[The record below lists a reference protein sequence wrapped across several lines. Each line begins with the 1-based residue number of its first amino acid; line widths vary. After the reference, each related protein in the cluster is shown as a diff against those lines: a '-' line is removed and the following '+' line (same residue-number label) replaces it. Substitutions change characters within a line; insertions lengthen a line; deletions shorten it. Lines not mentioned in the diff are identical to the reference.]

1 MALNYVWIFF
11 FIAGFIISIGKW
23 LIDGD
28 ITVIPAVVNSTFE
41 NAKAAFEI
49 SIGLTGVMTLWLG
62 LMKIGEKAGF
72 IQILS
77 KLIGPFFTR
86 IFPEVPKDHPALG
99 SIMMNYSA
107 NMLGLDN
114 AATPLGIKAME
125 ELQTLNPNKDTA
137 SNAQIMF
144 LVLNTAGFTIIPI
157 SIIAYRTQ
165 LHAASPTDV
174 FLPLLIATYGATIIG
189 LITVSIYQKINLFN
203 RVILAYLGGLIAL
216 LVGMVYLFK
225 QMPSEQLNVVSGMVA
240 NIIIFSIII
249 GFIVM
254 AMVKKINVYETFI
267 DGAKEGF
274 VTSVKIIPYLV
285 AMLVAIGVFRAA
297 GGMDLITSFIAYMA
311 QLVGLNSDFV
321 PALPT
326 GLMKPFSGSG
336 ARGLMLDCMKTSGV
350 DSFAGK
356 LACTFNGSSDTTF
369 YILALYFGSV
379 GIKNTRYAL
388 IPALIADMASIIL
401 SILLAYLFFA

>member
-1 MALNYVWIFF
+1 MAAFVIG
-11 FIAGFIISIGKW
+11 IAKW

-28 ITVIPAVVNSTFE
+28 ATIFPAIVNSTFD

-62 LMKIGEKAGF
+62 LMNIGEKAGF
-72 IQILS
+72 IKVLS
-77 KLIGPFFTR
+77 KLIGPFFVR
-86 IFPEVPKDHPALG
+86 IFPEVPKDHPAMG

-114 AATPLGIKAME
+114 AATPLGLKAMK
-125 ELQTLNPNKDTA
+125 ELQELNPNKETA

-165 LHAASPTDV
+165 MKAAAPTDV
-174 FLPLLIATYGATIIG
+174 FLPLLITTYAATTIG
-189 LITVSIYQKINLFN
+189 LITVALYQKINLFN
-203 RVILAYLGGLIAL
+203 KVIIAYLSGLIGVLAA
-216 LVGMVYLFK
+216 MVYLFK
-225 QMPSEQLNVVSGMVA
+225 SMPSEEMNRISGIVA
-240 NIIIFSIII
+240 NLIIFSIII

-254 AMVKKINVYETFI
+254 AMIKKINVYEAFI

-274 VTSVKIIPYLV
+274 GTSIKIIPYLV
-285 AMLVAIGVFRAA
+285 GMLVAIGVFRAA
-297 GGMDLITSFIAYMA
+297 GGMDLITNCISDVIRYT
-311 QLVGLNSDFV
+311 GLNADFV

-388 IPALIADMASIIL
+388 VPALIADIASIII
-401 SILLAYLFFA
+401 SILLAYLFFR

>member
-62 LMKIGEKAGF
+62 FMKIGEKAGF

-86 IFPEVPKDHPALG
+86 IFPEVPKEHPALG

-203 RVILAYLGGLIAL
+203 RVIMAYLGGLIAL

-401 SILLAYLFFA
+401 SILLAYLFFT

>member
-28 ITVIPAVVNSTFE
+28 ITVIPSVVNSTFE

-62 LMKIGEKAGF
+62 FMKIGEKAGF

-165 LHAASPTDV
+165 LHATSPTDV

-203 RVILAYLGGLIAL
+203 RVIMAYLGGLIAL

-285 AMLVAIGVFRAA
+285 AMLVAIGVFRVA

-336 ARGLMLDCMKTSGV
+336 ARGLMLDCMKTAGV

>member
-1 MALNYVWIFF
+1 MALNYVWVFF
-11 FIAGFIISIGKW
+11 FIAAYVIAIARWIM
-23 LIDGD
+23 DGD
-28 ITVIPAVVNSTFE
+28 VSIITAVINSTFD
-41 NAKAAFEI
+41 NAKVAFEI

-62 LMKIGEKAGF
+62 LMKIGERAGF
-72 IQILS
+72 INILS
-77 KLIGPFFTR
+77 KLIGPFFVR
-86 IFPEVPKDHPALG
+86 IFPQIPKDHPALG

-114 AATPLGIKAME
+114 AATPLGLKAMS
-125 ELQTLNPNKDTA
+125 ELQELNPTKETA
-137 SNAQIMF
+137 TNAQIMF

-165 LHAASPTDV
+165 MKAAVPTDI
-174 FLPLLIATYGATIIG
+174 FLPLLIATYAATTIG
-189 LITVSIYQKINLFN
+189 LIVVAIYQKINLFDK
-203 RVILAYLGGLIAL
+203 VILAYLMG
-216 LVGMVYLFK
+216 LVGVLAAMVYLFK
-225 QMPSEQLNVVSGMVA
+225 SMPSEEMNRISGIVA
-240 NIIIFSIII
+240 NLIIFTIIV

-254 AMVKKINVYETFI
+254 ALIKKINVYESFI
-267 DGAKEGF
+267 EGAKEGF
-274 VTSVKIIPYLV
+274 TTSVKIIPYLV

-297 GGMDLITSFIAYMA
+297 GGMDLVTNLISAAISYT
-311 QLVGLNSDFV
+311 GLNTDFV

-388 IPALIADMASIIL
+388 VPALIADVASIIL
-401 SILLAYLFFA
+401 SILLAYLFFR

>member
-28 ITVIPAVVNSTFE
+28 ITVISAVVNSTFE

>member
-11 FIAGFIISIGKW
+11 FIAGFVISIGKW

-28 ITVIPAVVNSTFE
+28 ISVIPAVVNSTFE

-72 IQILS
+72 IQIVS

-125 ELQTLNPNKDTA
+125 ELQELNPNKETA

-189 LITVSIYQKINLFN
+189 LISVSIYQKINLFN

-216 LVGMVYLFK
+216 LLGMVYLFK

-254 AMVKKINVYETFI
+254 AMIKKINVYETFI

-285 AMLVAIGVFRAA
+285 AMLVAIGVFRTA
-297 GGMDLITSFIAYMA
+297 GGMDLITSFIAYLVH
-311 QLVGLNSDFV
+311 LVGLNSDFV

-379 GIKNTRYAL
+379 GIKNTRYAI
-388 IPALIADMASIIL
+388 IPALIADVASIIL

>member
-11 FIAGFIISIGKW
+11 FIAGFVIAIGKW

-125 ELQTLNPNKDTA
+125 ELQELNPHKDTA

-165 LHAASPTDV
+165 MHAASPTDV

-189 LITVSIYQKINLFN
+189 LIAVSIYQKINLFN
-203 RVILAYLGGLIAL
+203 RVIIAYLGGLIAL

-225 QMPSEQLNVVSGMVA
+225 QMPSEQLNVVSGLVA

-254 AMVKKINVYETFI
+254 AMIKKINVYETFI

-285 AMLVAIGVFRAA
+285 AMLVAIGVFRTA

-311 QLVGLNSDFV
+311 QLVGLNTDFV

-379 GIKNTRYAL
+379 GIKNTRYAI
-388 IPALIADMASIIL
+388 IPALIADVASIIL

>member
-11 FIAGFIISIGKW
+11 FMAAFVIGIAKW

-28 ITVIPAVVNSTFE
+28 ATIFPAIVNSTFD

-62 LMKIGEKAGF
+62 LMNIGEKAGF
-72 IQILS
+72 IKVLS
-77 KLIGPFFTR
+77 KLIGPFFVR
-86 IFPEVPKDHPALG
+86 IFPEVPKDHPAMG

-114 AATPLGIKAME
+114 AATPLGLKAMK
-125 ELQTLNPNKDTA
+125 ELQELNPNKETA

-165 LHAASPTDV
+165 MKAAAPTDV
-174 FLPLLIATYGATIIG
+174 FLPLLITTYAATTIG
-189 LITVSIYQKINLFN
+189 LITVALYQKINLFN
-203 RVILAYLGGLIAL
+203 KVIIAYLSGLIGVLAA
-216 LVGMVYLFK
+216 MVYLFK
-225 QMPSEQLNVVSGMVA
+225 SMPSEEMNRISGIVA
-240 NIIIFSIII
+240 NLIIFSIII

-254 AMVKKINVYETFI
+254 AMIKKINVYEAFI

-274 VTSVKIIPYLV
+274 GTSIKIIPYLV
-285 AMLVAIGVFRAA
+285 GMLVAIGVFRAA
-297 GGMDLITSFIAYMA
+297 GGMDLITNCISDVIRYT
-311 QLVGLNSDFV
+311 GLNADFV

-388 IPALIADMASIIL
+388 VPALIADIASIII
-401 SILLAYLFFA
+401 SILLAYLFFR

>member
-11 FIAGFIISIGKW
+11 FIAGFVIAIGKW

-77 KLIGPFFTR
+77 KLIGPFFTK

-125 ELQTLNPNKDTA
+125 ELQELNPHKDTA

-165 LHAASPTDV
+165 MHAASPTDV

-189 LITVSIYQKINLFN
+189 LITVAIYQKINLFN
-203 RVILAYLGGLIAL
+203 RVIMAYLGGLIAL

-225 QMPSEQLNVVSGMVA
+225 QMPSEQLNVVSGLVA

-254 AMVKKINVYETFI
+254 AMIKKINVYETFI

-285 AMLVAIGVFRAA
+285 AMLVAIGVFRTA

-311 QLVGLNSDFV
+311 QLVGLNTDFV

-379 GIKNTRYAL
+379 GIKNTRYAI
-388 IPALIADMASIIL
+388 IPALIADVASIIL

>member
-11 FIAGFIISIGKW
+11 FMAAFVIGIAKW

-28 ITVIPAVVNSTFE
+28 ATIFPAIVNSTFD

-62 LMKIGEKAGF
+62 LMNIGEKAGF
-72 IQILS
+72 IKVLS
-77 KLIGPFFTR
+77 KLIGPFFVR
-86 IFPEVPKDHPALG
+86 IFPEVPKDHPAMG

-114 AATPLGIKAME
+114 AATPLGLKAMK
-125 ELQTLNPNKDTA
+125 ELQELNPNKETA

-165 LHAASPTDV
+165 MKAAAPTDV
-174 FLPLLIATYGATIIG
+174 FLPLLIATYAATTIG
-189 LITVSIYQKINLFN
+189 LITVALYQKINLFN
-203 RVILAYLGGLIAL
+203 KVIIAYLSGLIGVLAA
-216 LVGMVYLFK
+216 MVYLFK
-225 QMPSEQLNVVSGMVA
+225 SMPSEEMNRISGIVA
-240 NIIIFSIII
+240 NLIIFSIII

-254 AMVKKINVYETFI
+254 AMIKKINVYEAFI

-274 VTSVKIIPYLV
+274 GTSIKIIPYLV
-285 AMLVAIGVFRAA
+285 GMLVAIGVFRAA
-297 GGMDLITSFIAYMA
+297 GGMDLITNCISDVIRYT
-311 QLVGLNSDFV
+311 GLNADFV

-388 IPALIADMASIIL
+388 VPALIADIASIII
-401 SILLAYLFFA
+401 SILLAYLFFR

>member
-1 MALNYVWIFF
+1 MALNYVWVFF
-11 FIAGFIISIGKW
+11 FIAAYVIAIARWIM
-23 LIDGD
+23 DGD
-28 ITVIPAVVNSTFE
+28 VSIIPAVINSTFD
-41 NAKAAFEI
+41 NAKVAFEI

-62 LMKIGEKAGF
+62 LMKIGERAGF
-72 IQILS
+72 INILS
-77 KLIGPFFTR
+77 KLIGPFFVR
-86 IFPEVPKDHPALG
+86 IFPEIPKDHPALG

-114 AATPLGIKAME
+114 AATPLGLKAMS
-125 ELQTLNPNKDTA
+125 ELQELNPTKETA
-137 SNAQIMF
+137 TNAQIMF

-165 LHAASPTDV
+165 MKAAVPTDI
-174 FLPLLIATYGATIIG
+174 FLPLLIATYAATTIG
-189 LITVSIYQKINLFN
+189 LIVVAIYQKINLFDK
-203 RVILAYLGGLIAL
+203 VILAYLMG
-216 LVGMVYLFK
+216 LVGVLAAMVYLFK
-225 QMPSEQLNVVSGMVA
+225 SMPSEEMNRISGIVA
-240 NIIIFSIII
+240 NLIIFTIIV

-254 AMVKKINVYETFI
+254 ALIKKINVYESFI
-267 DGAKEGF
+267 EGAKEGF
-274 VTSVKIIPYLV
+274 TTSVKIIPYLV

-297 GGMDLITSFIAYMA
+297 GGMDLVTNLISAAISYT
-311 QLVGLNSDFV
+311 GLNTDFV

-388 IPALIADMASIIL
+388 VPALIADVASIIL
-401 SILLAYLFFA
+401 SILLAYLFFR

>member
-1 MALNYVWIFF
+1 MAAFVIG
-11 FIAGFIISIGKW
+11 IAKW

-28 ITVIPAVVNSTFE
+28 ATIFPAIVNSTFD

-62 LMKIGEKAGF
+62 LMNIGEKAGF
-72 IQILS
+72 IKVLS
-77 KLIGPFFTR
+77 KLIGPFFVR
-86 IFPEVPKDHPALG
+86 IFPEVPKDHPAMG

-114 AATPLGIKAME
+114 AATPLGLKAMK
-125 ELQTLNPNKDTA
+125 ELQELNPNKETA

-165 LHAASPTDV
+165 MKAAAPTDV
-174 FLPLLIATYGATIIG
+174 FLPLLIATYAATTIG
-189 LITVSIYQKINLFN
+189 LITVALYQKINLFN
-203 RVILAYLGGLIAL
+203 KVIIAYLSGLIGVLAA
-216 LVGMVYLFK
+216 MVYLFK
-225 QMPSEQLNVVSGMVA
+225 SMPSEEMNRISGIVA
-240 NIIIFSIII
+240 NLIIFSIII

-254 AMVKKINVYETFI
+254 AMIKKINVYEAFI

-274 VTSVKIIPYLV
+274 GTSIKIIPYLV
-285 AMLVAIGVFRAA
+285 GMLVAIGVFRAA
-297 GGMDLITSFIAYMA
+297 GGMDLITNCISDVIRYT
-311 QLVGLNSDFV
+311 GLNADFV

-388 IPALIADMASIIL
+388 VPALIADIASIII
-401 SILLAYLFFA
+401 SILLAYLFFR

>member
-11 FIAGFIISIGKW
+11 FMAAFVIGIAKW

-28 ITVIPAVVNSTFE
+28 ATIFPAIVNSTFD

-62 LMKIGEKAGF
+62 LMNIGEKAGF
-72 IQILS
+72 IKVLS
-77 KLIGPFFTR
+77 KLIGPFFVR
-86 IFPEVPKDHPALG
+86 IFPEVPKDHPAMG

-114 AATPLGIKAME
+114 AATPLGLKAMK
-125 ELQTLNPNKDTA
+125 ELQELNPNKETA

-165 LHAASPTDV
+165 MKAAAPTDV
-174 FLPLLIATYGATIIG
+174 FLPLLITTYAATTIG
-189 LITVSIYQKINLFN
+189 LITVALYQKINLFN
-203 RVILAYLGGLIAL
+203 KVIIAYLSGLIGVLAA
-216 LVGMVYLFK
+216 MVYLFK
-225 QMPSEQLNVVSGMVA
+225 SMPSEEMNRISGIVA
-240 NIIIFSIII
+240 NLIIFSIII

-254 AMVKKINVYETFI
+254 AMIKKINVYEAFI

-274 VTSVKIIPYLV
+274 GTSIKIIPYLV
-285 AMLVAIGVFRAA
+285 GMLVAIGVFRAA
-297 GGMDLITSFIAYMA
+297 GGMDLITNCISDVIRYT
-311 QLVGLNSDFV
+311 GLNADFV

-388 IPALIADMASIIL
+388 VPALVADIASIII
-401 SILLAYLFFA
+401 SILLAYLFFR

>member
-11 FIAGFIISIGKW
+11 FIAGFVIAIGKW

-125 ELQTLNPNKDTA
+125 ELQELNPHKDTA

-165 LHAASPTDV
+165 MHAASPTDV

-189 LITVSIYQKINLFN
+189 LIAVSIYQKINLFN
-203 RVILAYLGGLIAL
+203 RVIMAYLGGLIAL

-225 QMPSEQLNVVSGMVA
+225 QMPSEQLNVVSGLVA

-254 AMVKKINVYETFI
+254 AMIKKINVYETFI

-285 AMLVAIGVFRAA
+285 AMLVAIGVFRTA

-311 QLVGLNSDFV
+311 QLVGLNTDFV

-379 GIKNTRYAL
+379 GIKNTRYAI
-388 IPALIADMASIIL
+388 IPALIADVASIIL

>member
-11 FIAGFIISIGKW
+11 FIAGFVIAIGKW

-125 ELQTLNPNKDTA
+125 ELQELNPHKDTA

-165 LHAASPTDV
+165 MHAASPTDV

-189 LITVSIYQKINLFN
+189 LIAVSIYQKINLFN
-203 RVILAYLGGLIAL
+203 RVIMAYLGGLIAL

-225 QMPSEQLNVVSGMVA
+225 QMPSEQLNVVSGLVA

-254 AMVKKINVYETFI
+254 AMIKKINVYETFI

-285 AMLVAIGVFRAA
+285 AMLVAIGVFRTA
-297 GGMDLITSFIAYMA
+297 GGMDLITSFIANMA
-311 QLVGLNSDFV
+311 QLVGLNTDFV

-379 GIKNTRYAL
+379 GIKNTRYAI
-388 IPALIADMASIIL
+388 IPALIADVASIIL

>member
-1 MALNYVWIFF
+1 MAAFVIG
-11 FIAGFIISIGKW
+11 IAKW

-28 ITVIPAVVNSTFE
+28 ATIFPAIVNSTFD

-62 LMKIGEKAGF
+62 LMNIGEKAGF
-72 IQILS
+72 IKVLS
-77 KLIGPFFTR
+77 KLIGPFFVR
-86 IFPEVPKDHPALG
+86 IFPEVPKDHPAMG

-114 AATPLGIKAME
+114 AATPLGLKAMK
-125 ELQTLNPNKDTA
+125 ELQELNPNKETA

-165 LHAASPTDV
+165 MKAAAPTDV
-174 FLPLLIATYGATIIG
+174 FLPLLITTYAATTIG
-189 LITVSIYQKINLFN
+189 LITVALYQKINLFN
-203 RVILAYLGGLIAL
+203 KVIIAYLSGLIGVLAA
-216 LVGMVYLFK
+216 MVYLFK
-225 QMPSEQLNVVSGMVA
+225 SMPSEEMNRISGIVA
-240 NIIIFSIII
+240 NLIIFSIII

-254 AMVKKINVYETFI
+254 AMIKKINVYEAFI

-274 VTSVKIIPYLV
+274 GTSIKIIPYLV
-285 AMLVAIGVFRAA
+285 GMLVAIGVFRAA
-297 GGMDLITSFIAYMA
+297 GGMDLITNCISDVIRYT
-311 QLVGLNSDFV
+311 GLNADFV

-388 IPALIADMASIIL
+388 VPALVADIASIII
-401 SILLAYLFFA
+401 SILLAYLFFR

>member
-11 FIAGFIISIGKW
+11 FIAGFVISIGKW

-86 IFPEVPKDHPALG
+86 IFPEVPQDHPALG

-125 ELQTLNPNKDTA
+125 ELQELNPNKDTA

-165 LHAASPTDV
+165 MHAASPTDV

-189 LITVSIYQKINLFN
+189 LITVAIYQKINLFN
-203 RVILAYLGGLIAL
+203 RVIMAYLGGLIAL

-225 QMPSEQLNVVSGMVA
+225 QMPSEQLNVVSGLVA
-240 NIIIFSIII
+240 NITIFSIII

-254 AMVKKINVYETFI
+254 AMMKKINVYETFI

-285 AMLVAIGVFRAA
+285 AMLVAIGVFRTA

-311 QLVGLNSDFV
+311 QLIGLNTDFV

-379 GIKNTRYAL
+379 GIKNTRYAI
-388 IPALIADMASIIL
+388 IPALIADVASIIL

>member
-11 FIAGFIISIGKW
+11 FIAGFVIAIGKW

-125 ELQTLNPNKDTA
+125 ELQELNPHKDTA

-165 LHAASPTDV
+165 MHAASPTDV

-189 LITVSIYQKINLFN
+189 LITVAIYQKINLFN
-203 RVILAYLGGLIAL
+203 RVIMAYLGGLIAL

-225 QMPSEQLNVVSGMVA
+225 QMPSEQLNVVSGLVA

-254 AMVKKINVYETFI
+254 AMIKKINVYETFI

-285 AMLVAIGVFRAA
+285 AILVAIGVFRTA

-311 QLVGLNSDFV
+311 QLVGLNTDFV

-356 LACTFNGSSDTTF
+356 LACTFNDSSDTTF

-379 GIKNTRYAL
+379 GIKNTRYAI
-388 IPALIADMASIIL
+388 IPALIADVASIIL

>member
-11 FIAGFIISIGKW
+11 FIAGFVISIGKW

-28 ITVIPAVVNSTFE
+28 ITVIPAVVNSTFD

-125 ELQTLNPNKDTA
+125 ELQELNPHKDTA

-165 LHAASPTDV
+165 MHAASPTDV

-189 LITVSIYQKINLFN
+189 LIVVSIYQKINLFN
-203 RVILAYLGGLIAL
+203 RVIMAYLGGLIAL

-225 QMPSEQLNVVSGMVA
+225 QMPSEQLNVVSGLVA

-254 AMVKKINVYETFI
+254 AMIKKINVYETFI

-285 AMLVAIGVFRAA
+285 AMLVAIGVFRTA

-311 QLVGLNSDFV
+311 QLVGLNTDFV

-379 GIKNTRYAL
+379 GIKKTRYAI
-388 IPALIADMASIIL
+388 IPALIADVASIIL

>member
-1 MALNYVWIFF
+1 MAAFVIG
-11 FIAGFIISIGKW
+11 IAKW

-28 ITVIPAVVNSTFE
+28 ATIFPAIVNSTFD

-62 LMKIGEKAGF
+62 LMNIGEKAGF
-72 IQILS
+72 IKVLS
-77 KLIGPFFTR
+77 KLIGPFFVR
-86 IFPEVPKDHPALG
+86 IFPEVPKDHPAMG

-114 AATPLGIKAME
+114 AATPLGLKAMK
-125 ELQTLNPNKDTA
+125 ELQELNPNKETA

-165 LHAASPTDV
+165 MKAAAPTDV
-174 FLPLLIATYGATIIG
+174 FLPLLITTYAATTIG
-189 LITVSIYQKINLFN
+189 LITVALYQKINLFN
-203 RVILAYLGGLIAL
+203 KVIIAYLSGLIGVLAA
-216 LVGMVYLFK
+216 MVYLFK
-225 QMPSEQLNVVSGMVA
+225 SMPSEEMNRISGIVA
-240 NIIIFSIII
+240 NLIIFSIII

-254 AMVKKINVYETFI
+254 AMIKKINVYEAFI

-274 VTSVKIIPYLV
+274 GTSIKIIPYLV
-285 AMLVAIGVFRAA
+285 GMLVAIGVFRAA
-297 GGMDLITSFIAYMA
+297 GGMDLITNCISDVIRFT
-311 QLVGLNSDFV
+311 GLNADFV

-388 IPALIADMASIIL
+388 VPALVADIASIII
-401 SILLAYLFFA
+401 SILLAYLFFR

>member
-1 MALNYVWIFF
+1 
-11 FIAGFIISIGKW
+11 
-23 LIDGD
+23 
-28 ITVIPAVVNSTFE
+28 
-41 NAKAAFEI
+41 
-49 SIGLTGVMTLWLG
+49 
-62 LMKIGEKAGF
+62 
-72 IQILS
+72 
-77 KLIGPFFTR
+77 
-86 IFPEVPKDHPALG
+86 
-99 SIMMNYSA
+99 MMNYSA

-165 LHAASPTDV
+165 MHAASPTDV

-203 RVILAYLGGLIAL
+203 RVIMAYLGGLIAL

-285 AMLVAIGVFRAA
+285 AMLVAIGVF
-297 GGMDLITSFIAYMA
+297 
-311 QLVGLNSDFV
+311 
-321 PALPT
+321 
-326 GLMKPFSGSG
+326 
-336 ARGLMLDCMKTSGV
+336 
-350 DSFAGK
+350 
-356 LACTFNGSSDTTF
+356 
-369 YILALYFGSV
+369 
-379 GIKNTRYAL
+379 
-388 IPALIADMASIIL
+388 
-401 SILLAYLFFA
+401 

>member
-11 FIAGFIISIGKW
+11 FMAAFVIGIAKW

-28 ITVIPAVVNSTFE
+28 ATIFPAIVNSTFD

-62 LMKIGEKAGF
+62 LMNIGEKAGF
-72 IQILS
+72 IKVLS
-77 KLIGPFFTR
+77 KLIGPFFVR
-86 IFPEVPKDHPALG
+86 IFPEVPKDNPAMG

-114 AATPLGIKAME
+114 AATPLGLKAMK
-125 ELQTLNPNKDTA
+125 ELQELNPNKETA

-165 LHAASPTDV
+165 MKAAAPTDV
-174 FLPLLIATYGATIIG
+174 FLPLLIATYAATTIG
-189 LITVSIYQKINLFN
+189 LITVALYQKINLFN
-203 RVILAYLGGLIAL
+203 KVIIAYLSGLIGVLAA
-216 LVGMVYLFK
+216 MVYLFK
-225 QMPSEQLNVVSGMVA
+225 SMPSEDMNRISGIVA
-240 NIIIFSIII
+240 NLIIFSIII

-254 AMVKKINVYETFI
+254 AMIKKINVYEAFI

-274 VTSVKIIPYLV
+274 GTSIKIIPYLV
-285 AMLVAIGVFRAA
+285 GMLVAIGVFRAA
-297 GGMDLITSFIAYMA
+297 GGMDLITNCISDVIRFT
-311 QLVGLNSDFV
+311 GLNADFV

-388 IPALIADMASIIL
+388 VPALIADIASIII
-401 SILLAYLFFA
+401 SILLAYLFFR

>member
-1 MALNYVWIFF
+1 MALNNVWIFF

-62 LMKIGEKAGF
+62 FMKIGEKAGF

-165 LHAASPTDV
+165 MHAASPTDV

-203 RVILAYLGGLIAL
+203 RVIMAYLGGLIAL

-285 AMLVAIGVFRAA
+285 AMLVAIGVF
-297 GGMDLITSFIAYMA
+297 
-311 QLVGLNSDFV
+311 
-321 PALPT
+321 
-326 GLMKPFSGSG
+326 
-336 ARGLMLDCMKTSGV
+336 
-350 DSFAGK
+350 
-356 LACTFNGSSDTTF
+356 
-369 YILALYFGSV
+369 
-379 GIKNTRYAL
+379 
-388 IPALIADMASIIL
+388 
-401 SILLAYLFFA
+401 

>member
-1 MALNYVWIFF
+1 MALNYVWVFF
-11 FIAGFIISIGKW
+11 FIAAYVIAIARWIM
-23 LIDGD
+23 DGD
-28 ITVIPAVVNSTFE
+28 VSIIPAVINSTFD
-41 NAKAAFEI
+41 NAKVAFEI

-62 LMKIGEKAGF
+62 LMKIGERAGF
-72 IQILS
+72 INILS
-77 KLIGPFFTR
+77 KLIGPFFVR
-86 IFPEVPKDHPALG
+86 IFPQIPKDHPALG

-114 AATPLGIKAME
+114 AATPLGLKAMS
-125 ELQTLNPNKDTA
+125 ELQELNPTKETA
-137 SNAQIMF
+137 TNAQIMF

-165 LHAASPTDV
+165 MKAAVPTDI
-174 FLPLLIATYGATIIG
+174 FLPLLIATYAATTIG
-189 LITVSIYQKINLFN
+189 LIVVAIYQKINLFDK
-203 RVILAYLGGLIAL
+203 VILAYLMG
-216 LVGMVYLFK
+216 LVGVLAAMVYLFK
-225 QMPSEQLNVVSGMVA
+225 SMPSEEMNRISGIVA
-240 NIIIFSIII
+240 NLIIFTIIV

-254 AMVKKINVYETFI
+254 ALIKKINVYESFI
-267 DGAKEGF
+267 EGAKEGF
-274 VTSVKIIPYLV
+274 TTSVKIIPYLV

-297 GGMDLITSFIAYMA
+297 GGMDLVTNLISAAISYT
-311 QLVGLNSDFV
+311 GLNTDFV

-388 IPALIADMASIIL
+388 VPALIADVASIIL
-401 SILLAYLFFA
+401 SILLAYLFFR

>member
-11 FIAGFIISIGKW
+11 FIAGFVISIGKW

-28 ITVIPAVVNSTFE
+28 ITVIPAVVNSTFD

-125 ELQTLNPNKDTA
+125 ELQELNPHKDTA

-157 SIIAYRTQ
+157 SIIAFRTQ
-165 LHAASPTDV
+165 MHAASPTDV

-189 LITVSIYQKINLFN
+189 LIVVSIYQKINLFN
-203 RVILAYLGGLIAL
+203 RVIMAYLGGLIAL

-225 QMPSEQLNVVSGMVA
+225 QMPSEQLNVVSGLVA

-254 AMVKKINVYETFI
+254 AMIKKINVYETFI

-285 AMLVAIGVFRAA
+285 AMLVAIGVFRTA

-311 QLVGLNSDFV
+311 QLVGLNTDFV

-379 GIKNTRYAL
+379 GIKNTRYAI
-388 IPALIADMASIIL
+388 IPALIADVASIIL

>member
-11 FIAGFIISIGKW
+11 FIAGFVIAIGKW

-125 ELQTLNPNKDTA
+125 ELQELNPHKDTA

-165 LHAASPTDV
+165 MHAASPTDV

-189 LITVSIYQKINLFN
+189 LITVAIYQKINLFN
-203 RVILAYLGGLIAL
+203 RVIMAYLGGLIAL

-225 QMPSEQLNVVSGMVA
+225 QMPSEQLNVVSGLVA

-254 AMVKKINVYETFI
+254 AMIKKINVYETFI

-285 AMLVAIGVFRAA
+285 AMLVAIGVFRTA

-311 QLVGLNSDFV
+311 QLVGLNTDFV

-379 GIKNTRYAL
+379 GIKNTRYAI
-388 IPALIADMASIIL
+388 IPALIADVASIIL